1 MELNLRG
8 KTVLITGGSKGIGK
22 AVAEVFVEEGADV
35 HLVARDAATLAATA
49 DELRDG
55 HQANVTTSALDLS
68 DSANIPRLQEV
79 CPTPDI
85 LVNNA
90 GLNRNS
96 AFADIDLADFDAIN
110 RINLRTPVA
119 LMQAVLPAMQQNG
132 WGRVINIGSI
142 WSKLARPGRASYAAS
157 KFGLDGV
164 TAATAAEAAADGVM
178 INMVSPGII
187 DTELTRRT
195 VDPDR
200 LKALLADVPAGRLG
214 QPKEI
219 AAFVAWL
226 AGPENTFI
234 SGQNIAIDGG
244 FTRV

>member
-1 MELNLRG
+1 MNAPRPLAAR
-8 KTVLITGGSKGIGK
+8 KAVVTGGTRGIGWEI
-22 AVAEVFVEEGADV
+22 AARLRNDGADV
-35 HLVARDAATLAATA
+35 MVTGTAFDGAGPEGTRYHAVDFTTKDAV
-49 DELRDG
+49 
-55 HQANVTTSALDLS
+55 NVFAGVLS
-68 DSANIPRLQEV
+68 DDP
-79 CPTPDI
+79 PDI
-85 LVNNA
+85 LINNA
-90 GLNRNS
+90 GLNRN
-96 AFADIDLADFDAIN
+96 APFAEIDLDDFDAIHL
-110 RINLRTPVA
+110 INLRAPVT
-119 LMQAVLPAMQQNG
+119 LMQTVLPSMRQNK
-132 WGRVINIGSI
+132 WGRVVNIGSI

-214 QPKEI
+214 QPQEI

>member
-1 MELNLRG
+1 MFAG
-8 KTVLITGGSKGIGK
+8 V
-22 AVAEVFVEEGADV
+22 
-35 HLVARDAATLAATA
+35 
-49 DELRDG
+49 
-55 HQANVTTSALDLS
+55 LS
-68 DSANIPRLQEV
+68 DDP
-79 CPTPDI
+79 PDI
-85 LVNNA
+85 LINNA
-90 GLNRNS
+90 GLNRN
-96 AFADIDLADFDAIN
+96 APFAEIDLDDFDAIHL
-110 RINLRTPVA
+110 INLRAPVT
-119 LMQAVLPAMQQNG
+119 LMQTVLPSMRQNK
-132 WGRVINIGSI
+132 WGRVVNIGSI
-142 WSKLARPGRASYAAS
+142 WSKLARTGRASYAAS

-214 QPKEI
+214 QPQEI

>member
-1 MELNLRG
+1 MRAAQPL
-8 KTVLITGGSKGIGK
+8 TGRTAIVTGATRGIGL
-22 AVAEVFVEEGADV
+22 AIAARLRDDGADV
-35 HLVARDAATLAATA
+35 LVTGTRPEGSGPEGTKFRTVDFTVEKAVFAFAEELMDLA
-49 DELRDG
+49 
-55 HQANVTTSALDLS
+55 
-68 DSANIPRLQEV
+68 
-79 CPTPDI
+79 PDI

-110 RINLRTPVA
+110 RINLRAPVA

-164 TAATAAEAAADGVM
+164 TAAAAAEAAADGVM

-195 VDPDR
+195 VDPDK
-200 LKALLADVPAGRLG
+200 LDALLADVPARRLG
-214 QPKEI
+214 QPEEI

-234 SGQNIAIDGG
+234 SGQNVAIDGG

>member
-1 MELNLRG
+1 MSATKPLSGRLA
-8 KTVLITGGSKGIGK
+8 VVTGGTRGIGF
-22 AVAEVFVEEGADV
+22 AIAARLRDDGADV
-35 HLVARDAATLAATA
+35 LVTGTKPGSAGPDGTAFQAVDFTA
-49 DELRDG
+49 D
-55 HQANVTTSALDLS
+55 TALDTFAEKLGG
-68 DSANIPRLQEV
+68 LK
-79 CPTPDI
+79 PDI

-90 GLNRNS
+90 GLNRN
-96 AFADIDLADFDAIN
+96 APFLDIDLEDFDAIH
-110 RINLRTPVA
+110 RINLRAPVI
-119 LMQAVLPAMQQNG
+119 LMQSVLPSMRQNR
-132 WGRVINIGSI
+132 WGRVVNIGSI

-164 TAATAAEAAADGVM
+164 TAAAAAEAATDGVM

-187 DTELTRRT
+187 DTELTRQT

-214 QPKEI
+214 QPEEI

-226 AGPENTFI
+226 VGPDNTFI
-234 SGQNIAIDGG
+234 SGQNLSIDGG

>member
-1 MELNLRG
+1 MNAGTPLAGR
-8 KTVLITGGSKGIGK
+8 TAVVTGGTRGIGK
-22 AVAEVFVEEGADV
+22 AIAERLRDDGAEVWVTG
-35 HLVARDAATLAATA
+35 TN
-49 DELRDG
+49 RDG
-55 HQANVTTSALDLS
+55 AEQDGARYFAIDFTVNEAVELFASELANLA
-68 DSANIPRLQEV
+68 
-79 CPTPDI
+79 PDV

-90 GLNRNS
+90 GINRNS
-96 AFADIDLADFDAIN
+96 PFADIDFADFDAIH
-110 RINLRTPVA
+110 RINLRTPLA
-119 LMQAVLPAMQQNG
+119 LMQAVLPTMRKNG

-164 TAATAAEAAADGVM
+164 TTAAASEAAADGVM

-195 VDPDR
+195 LNAER

-214 QPKEI
+214 RPEEV
-219 AAFVAWL
+219 AALVAWL
-226 AGPENTFI
+226 AGPENTFV

>member
-1 MELNLRG
+1 MTEIRQLAGRAAL
-8 KTVLITGGSKGIGK
+8 VTGGTRGIGF
-22 AVAEVFVEEGADV
+22 EI
-35 HLVARDAATLAATA
+35 ATR
-49 DELRDG
+49 LRDDG
-55 HQANVTTSALDLS
+55 AVVTVTGTGQ
-68 DSANIPRLQEV
+68 DSTGPDGTAYRAVDFTMDDAVDAFAASLRDNA
-79 CPTPDI
+79 PDI

-90 GLNRNS
+90 GLNRN
-96 AFADIDLADFDAIN
+96 APFADIDLDDFDTLHQ
-110 RINLRTPVA
+110 INLRTPVA
-119 LMQAVLPAMQQNG
+119 LMQAVLPGMRKNQ

-164 TAATAAEAAADGVM
+164 TAAAAAEVAADGVLV
-178 INMVSPGII
+178 NMVSPGII

-195 VDPDR
+195 VDRER
-200 LKALLADVPAGRLG
+200 LKSLLADVPAGRLG
-214 QPKEI
+214 QPQEI
-219 AAFVAWL
+219 AAFVTWL

>member
-1 MELNLRG
+1 MNASEPLNGR
-8 KTVLITGGSKGIGK
+8 TAVVTGGTRGIGWEI
-22 AVAEVFVEEGADV
+22 ASRLRDDGADV
-35 HLVARDAATLAATA
+35 MVTGANPDGAGPGDTRFYAVNFTEESAVDAFAE
-49 DELRDG
+49 ELRG
-55 HQANVTTSALDLS
+55 NA
-68 DSANIPRLQEV
+68 
-79 CPTPDI
+79 PDI

-90 GLNRNS
+90 GLNRN
-96 AFADIDLADFDAIN
+96 APFADIDLDDFDAIHL
-110 RINLRTPVA
+110 INLRAPVA
-119 LMQAVLPAMQQNG
+119 LMQAVLPSMRQNG
-132 WGRVINIGSI
+132 WGRVVNIGSI

-164 TAATAAEAAADGVM
+164 TAAAAAEAAVDGVLV
-178 INMVSPGII
+178 NMVSPGII

-200 LKALLADVPAGRLG
+200 LKTLLADVPAGRLG
-214 QPKEI
+214 QPQEI

-226 AGPENTFI
+226 VGPENTFI

>member
-1 MELNLRG
+1 MSAPQPLAARKAL
-8 KTVLITGGSKGIGK
+8 VTGGTRGIGWDI
-22 AVAEVFVEEGADV
+22 ATRLRDDGADV
-35 HLVARDAATLAATA
+35 TVTGTGPDGAGPKGTHYHAVDFTAETAVDAFA
-49 DELRDG
+49 DELRG
-55 HQANVTTSALDLS
+55 NA
-68 DSANIPRLQEV
+68 
-79 CPTPDI
+79 PDI

-90 GLNRNS
+90 GLNRN
-96 AFADIDLADFDAIN
+96 APFAEIDLDDFDAIH
-110 RINLRTPVA
+110 RINLRAPIA
-119 LMQAVLPAMQQNG
+119 LMQAVLPSMRQNN

-157 KFGLDGV
+157 KFGLDGI
-164 TAATAAEAAADGVM
+164 TAAAAAEVAADGVLV
-178 INMVSPGII
+178 NMVSPGII

-195 VDPDR
+195 VDPER

-214 QPKEI
+214 QPQEV